1 MLKTPLISNAFVMLR
16 MKWSMM
22 ITRIKVNKEESDLLF
37 CYDILKSVSRS
48 FALVIAQLTDSALR
62 NSICIFY
69 LTLRA
74 LDTIEDD
81 MSVPM
86 DVKLEE
92 LRKFSSHLEDPEWR
106 LTDVGE
112 GRERELLEQFP
123 CVVREYRRLSKEYQ
137 SVISDTCERMAE
149 GMCEFLQRPVDTLED
164 YDLYCH
170 YVAGLVGHG
179 LTRLFASTVFEG
191 PRPAEDLTN
200 ANHMGLF
207 LQKTNIIRDY
217 YEDILE
223 EPPRMFWPESIWSCY
238 VKELKDLRR
247 ADATALQCLDRM
259 VADAL
264 RHIPYVI
271 DYVVSLKDLSVFRFC
286 AIPQL
291 MAIATLSKVYHNA
304 DTFKTKV
311 KISRPESC
319 RIMVD
324 CSSVYD
330 FTYIFSEY
338 CENFLSRLE
347 DGDPSTPRIREIL
360 TEVIG
365 SLEEYKQQYL
375 PTPYSRSIITRYPGL
390 GGDFLLR
397 TLDTIMS
404 FFGASSTSRIGR
416 TSHPL
421 L

>member
-1 MLKTPLISNAFVMLR
+1 MCKTRLISNAFAMLR

-22 ITRIKVNKEESDLLF
+22 TMTRIKIRKEQQDLLF

-48 FALVIAQLTDSALR
+48 FAMVITQLTDSALR
-62 NSICIFY
+62 DSICIFY

-86 DVKLEE
+86 NMKLEE
-92 LRKFSSHLEDPEWR
+92 LKKFSSHLEDPEWR

-112 GRERELLEQFP
+112 GCERKLLAQFP
-123 CVVREYRRLSKEYQ
+123 CVVREYRKLSKEYQ

-149 GMCEFLQRPVDTLED
+149 GMCEFLQRSVNTQED

-179 LTRLFASTVFEG
+179 LTRLFARTGSESSCA
-191 PRPAEDLTN
+191 AEDLIN

-223 EPPRMFWPESIWSCY
+223 EPPRMFWPESIWSRY
-238 VKELKDLRR
+238 VKELKDLWW
-247 ADATALQCLDRM
+247 ADATALQCLDAM
-259 VADAL
+259 VSDAL

-271 DYVVSLKDLSVFRFC
+271 EYVVSLKDLSVFRFC

-324 CSSVYD
+324 CRSVYD
-330 FTYIFSEY
+330 FVCIFSEY
-338 CENFLSRLE
+338 CEHFLSRLE
-347 DGDPSTPRIREIL
+347 DGDASTPRLREIL
-360 TEVIG
+360 IRTINTLQNYKKQFLPAPHMR
-365 SLEEYKQQYL
+365 SLLTHYL
-375 PTPYSRSIITRYPGL
+375 GLRARFFTPH
-390 GGDFLLR
+390 
-397 TLDTIMS
+397 
-404 FFGASSTSRIGR
+404 A
-416 TSHPL
+416 
-421 L
+421 